1 MPDNLRIGYVPYSKD
16 LSHPGDRRRLASWAK
31 YNDVKLVLDNPLSA
45 DLLILSNNANFN
57 YWIKKA
63 KVPVILDLV
72 DGYLGEEPTFLKDFF
87 RNLMRAF
94 KGKSNFG
101 SITYT
106 RALKKACRAANAI
119 VVASPEQSF
128 HIKPFNKNIFTI
140 LDDHSELC
148 FSPIDIN
155 LHKKIN
161 CEHHERHLFWEGFG
175 YTIKHFGEISS
186 ELDVFLRDNN
196 IGLYI
201 LSTSEFPR
209 WGGYIGK
216 VNTIK
221 LLKKYFPNSFENL
234 HFQSWSIENL
244 ISCARESN
252 LGIIPINIEDKFANL
267 KSENKALSMWTL
279 GLPIVASST
288 PAYKRLA
295 DNSNILITCDENQ
308 KFLEVL
314 HEKLFNQKILDSEKF
329 KITSYLDK
337 YHNSRILSE
346 SWANVINQSHK
357 LYSQQNIHK

>member
-1 MPDNLRIGYVPYSKD
+1 MTMSDKLSIGYVPHSKD

-31 YNDVKLVLDNPLSA
+31 YNDVKLVLDNPLNA
-45 DLLILSNNANFN
+45 DVLILSNNANFN

-63 KVPVILDLV
+63 NIPVILDLV
-72 DGYLGEEPTFLKDFF
+72 DGYLGEEPTFLKDLL
-87 RNLMRAF
+87 RNLLRAF

-101 SITYT
+101 AITYT
-106 RALKKACRAANAI
+106 RALKKACRDAHAI
-119 VVASPEQSF
+119 VVASPEQRF

-148 FSPIDIN
+148 FIPDN
-155 LHKKIN
+155 DLHKKN
-161 CEHHERHLFWEGFG
+161 KCEQHDRHLFWEGFG
-175 YTIKHFGEISS
+175 FTIKHFGEISS
-186 ELDVFLRDNN
+186 ELDVFMRENN

-201 LSTSEFPR
+201 LSTNSFPR

-234 HFQSWSIENL
+234 HFQNWSIENL
-244 ISCARESN
+244 ISCARESS

-295 DNSNILITCDENQ
+295 DEANIVITCDETQ
-308 KFLEVL
+308 EFLEL
-314 HEKLFNQKILDSEKF
+314 LQGKLFNKEILDSEKS
-329 KITSYLDK
+329 KMVDYLDK
-337 YHNSRILSE
+337 YHNSRILSA
-346 SWANVINQSHK
+346 SWSHVINESHK
-357 LYSQQNIHK
+357 LFFK

>member
-1 MPDNLRIGYVPYSKD
+1 MSDKLSIGYVPHSKD

-31 YNDVKLVLDNPLSA
+31 YNDVKLVLDNPLRA

-63 KVPVILDLV
+63 KIPVILDLV
-72 DGYLGEEPTFLKDFF
+72 DGYLGEEPTFLKDFL

-101 SITYT
+101 AVTYT
-106 RALKKACRAANAI
+106 RALKKACRNAI

-140 LDDHSELC
+140 LDDHSELRC
-148 FSPIDIN
+148 IPDGIN
-155 LHKKIN
+155 LVKKMN
-161 CEHHERHLFWEGFG
+161 CERHERHLFWEGFG
-175 YTIKHFGEISS
+175 YTIKHFNEIGA

-201 LSTSEFPR
+201 LSTSSFPR

-216 VNTIK
+216 VNTKK
-221 LLKKYFPNSFENL
+221 LLKTYFPNSFENL
-234 HFQSWSIENL
+234 HFQNWSIENL
-244 ISCARESN
+244 IYCARESN
-252 LGIIPINIEDKFANL
+252 LGIIPINIKDKFANL

-295 DNSNILITCDENQ
+295 DEANIVVTCDETQ
-308 KFLEVL
+308 KFLEL
-314 HEKLFNQKILDSEKF
+314 LQEKLFNEEILSSEKS
-329 KITSYLDK
+329 KISDYLDN
-337 YHNSRILSE
+337 YHNSRILSA
-346 SWANVINQSHK
+346 SWTNVINEARK
-357 LYSQQNIHK
+357 LYFK